1 MDPFNKNKAIQT
13 KFKLFVNF
21 DEQSRVLSGHCV
33 CCGEWHNL
41 LFGLVI
47 AQDSWSSS
55 SFSILFLYNYLHVN
69 LFYFVHGLIKVFTE
83 YYFVEQMINELVIL
97 ILVCNI
103 PQKKVGGLVWT
114 SEISQPTTTV
124 TSVWVTLRRTRNQT
138 NRRS

>member
-1 MDPFNKNKAIQT
+1 MGKGRARNQKMRDMIINSFLNGPIFKNNKAIQT
-13 KFKLFVNF
+13 KFKVFVNF

-69 LFYFVHGLIKVFTE
+69 LFYFVHGLIKDFT
-83 YYFVEQMINELVIL
+83 
-97 ILVCNI
+97 
-103 PQKKVGGLVWT
+103 
-114 SEISQPTTTV
+114 
-124 TSVWVTLRRTRNQT
+124 
-138 NRRS
+138 